1 MKPDKPK
8 WAAAITKIMHEDP
21 VEVASIFTTDSDLQ
35 FYVNDDFRLARIGGK
50 YLLARFVD
58 SSGESYEWIDSSE
71 KVKKEMSAFTS
82 EAEWQDELGSWPD
95 PKLVDSMIDS
105 APLFGEEWDPD
116 DIVREIEADEN
127 FRVRILTWDTL
138 PDEYED

>member
-1 MKPDKPK
+1 MMTKQLGKRKNEDISPKTRTSDEQTHELDTKAEHSMKIDGEIHEPHKQK
-8 WAAAITKIMHEDP
+8 ANQTK
-21 VEVASIFTTDSDLQ
+21 
-35 FYVNDDFRLARIGGK
+35 K
-50 YLLARFVD
+50 
-58 SSGESYEWIDSSE
+58 
-71 KVKKEMSAFTS
+71 
-82 EAEWQDELGSWPD
+82 AEWQDELGSWQD

-105 APLFGEEWDPD
+105 APLFAEEWDPD